1 MMKLAQ
7 VYPHSVISVPRADVY
22 DALAIV
28 NYEIGRRLAQSNSV
42 VTYPKW
48 VKGQR
53 KIEQHEGVTY
63 RRVPERIDSA
73 LNLLRVLDN
82 RLLRPDRPFRLS
94 SLYYARYASKVA
106 RDIRERGCDA
116 VHIHSVPNFIPVVR
130 KLNPKARIALH
141 MHDHSLA
148 DFDARIVG
156 PRLEQA
162 NLIVACSDFVINA
175 IRNRFPQLAG
185 RCHTLYNGVDE
196 RFLNI
201 QADPARSQTVLFVG
215 RLCPEKGV
223 HLLLEAMKSM
233 PAPGTLSLV
242 GPLDVAPREFVDP
255 LSADALFE
263 DLRGFYRHP
272 QGFRDLLLR
281 EAGALGARAILHGKV
296 FNRDIG
302 AHYAQAGVFV
312 FPSLWHEPFG
322 IPVIEA
328 MAAGLPVVA
337 TRGGAL
343 PEIVVEGETGFLVE
357 RGDVRGLRAAIS
369 ELLGNPSLR
378 RRMGAAGRQRV
389 RELFTWDRCVSR
401 LVDLY
406 ARAETAAQ
414 PVNPPGSVHPPE
426 RSAAQGIKVH
436 TAGSSIR

>member
-281 EAGALGARAILHGKV
+281 EAGAPGA
-296 FNRDIG
+296 IG
-302 AHYAQAGVFV
+302 ISA
-312 FPSLWHEPFG
+312 PT
-322 IPVIEA
+322 
-328 MAAGLPVVA
+328 
-337 TRGGAL
+337 TRKPACSC
-343 PEIVVEGETGFLVE
+343 FL
-357 RGDVRGLRAAIS
+357 RSGMS
-369 ELLGNPSLR
+369 
-378 RRMGAAGRQRV
+378 
-389 RELFTWDRCVSR
+389 
-401 LVDLY
+401 
-406 ARAETAAQ
+406 
-414 PVNPPGSVHPPE
+414 
-426 RSAAQGIKVH
+426 RSAFRSSRRWPPDYPSWPLAAVRYRRSSSRARQGSWLNGA
-436 TAGSSIR
+436 TCGGSGRPSASCSGIRR